1 MTLKEYFD
9 GKPRGA
15 KVALAKALG
24 ISKTWMSLV
33 INGKVTPS
41 PELSV
46 QIDKLTGVSRKVLR
60 PDIFA

>member
-9 GKPRGA
+9 DKPRGA

-24 ISKTWMSLV
+24 ISKTWMSLL

-41 PELSV
+41 PELAI
-46 QIDKLTGVSRKVLR
+46 QIDNHTGVSRKLLR

>member
-9 GKPRGA
+9 DKPRGA